1 MTHRVV
7 FTPEAEDQLNDLYR
21 YIAQAATP
29 DTAAGHV
36 DAVITYCEGL
46 AEFPHRGL
54 ARDDIRP
61 GLRTT
66 SYRKRTVVAFAV
78 LDDVV
83 AIIGIFH
90 GGRDYEAILRET
102 DHGARALDRQDPRA
116 VSRGGRSHVPKSSTR
131 ETPATACYADAVAS
145 GTPLGAC
152 SLEEM

>member
-21 YIAQAATP
+21 YIVEAATP
-29 DTAAGHV
+29 DTASGYV

-54 ARDDIRP
+54 ARDDIRH

-102 DHGARALDRQDPRA
+102 DD
-116 VSRGGRSHVPKSSTR
+116 
-131 ETPATACYADAVAS
+131 
-145 GTPLGAC
+145 
-152 SLEEM
+152 

>member
-1 MTHRVV
+1 MPKTTLTSYTATSPMLRHPMSRRV
-7 FTPEAEDQLNDLYR
+7 Y
-21 YIAQAATP
+21 
-29 DTAAGHV
+29 V
-36 DAVITYCEGL
+36 DAIITYCAGP

-90 GGRDYEAILRET
+90 GGRDYEALLR
-102 DHGARALDRQDPRA
+102 D
-116 VSRGGRSHVPKSSTR
+116 
-131 ETPATACYADAVAS
+131 AD
-145 GTPLGAC
+145 T
-152 SLEEM
+152 